1 MEIHFEMDLEAKGIE
16 VQYINNLDSFL
27 NITER
32 TGFLKKKLNQC

>member
-27 NITER
+27 KER
-32 TGFLKKKLNQC
+32 TGFLKKNESVLTL